1 MKRNIRIITLIL
13 TFFAISSGLS
23 VKAQRLNQKGKQP
36 STENTFLDPLSI
48 VSSDTTVIAKQ
59 KELKDLQGE
68 LSNAE
73 KNLKDLN
80 TKISKQQDKLK
91 NYCLDLIDIGVNFL
105 FIPYNDGVNTIAIPA
120 LKKATE
126 KYNNFDKEF
135 GVYLKFLQS
144 YNKDCQAIKTFISQN
159 PINKDTNLDA
169 WFVDFNTTFYSLPTV
184 ANYVKNFGDGWKDT
198 YLGKQ
203 IQQII
208 DAANTIPAKGLGST
222 VAKTLN
228 TVYNNL

>member
-1 MKRNIRIITLIL
+1 MKSNIRIIALIL
-13 TFFAISSGLS
+13 TFFAITSGWS
-23 VKAQRLNQKGKQP
+23 VKAQRLNQKSSQS
-36 STENTFLDPLSI
+36 STLNTVSDPLTI
-48 VSSDTTVIAKQ
+48 VSSDTTFIAKQ
-59 KELKDLQGE
+59 NELKKIQGQ
-68 LSNAE
+68 LSQAQN
-73 KNLKDLN
+73 NLKTLN
-80 TKISKQQDKLK
+80 KNISTKQDKLK

-120 LKKATE
+120 LEKAQL
-126 KYNNFDKEF
+126 KYNNFNNEF
-135 GVYLKFLQS
+135 KGYLDFLKS
-144 YNKDCQAIKTFISQN
+144 YNEDCQAIKTFISQN

-169 WFVDFNTTFYSLPTV
+169 WFIDFNTTFYSLPTV

>member
-1 MKRNIRIITLIL
+1 MKRNIRIIALIL
-13 TFFAISSGLS
+13 TFFAMSSGLS
-23 VKAQRLNQKGKQP
+23 VKAQRPNQKGSQS
-36 STENTFLDPLSI
+36 STQNTVSDLLTI
-48 VSSDTTVIAKQ
+48 VSNDPIVIAKQ
-59 KELKDLQGE
+59 KELKELQDQ
-68 LSNAE
+68 LSETE
-73 KNLKDLN
+73 KNLNSLN
-80 TKISKQQDKLK
+80 KNISAQQDKLK

-120 LKKATE
+120 LEKAKV
-126 KYNNFDKEF
+126 KYNNFDNEF
-135 GVYLKFLQS
+135 GVYLNFLRS
-144 YNKDCQAIKTFISQN
+144 YAKDCQDIKKFIREN
-159 PINKDTNLDA
+159 PIDKDTNLDA
-169 WFVDFNTTFYSLPTV
+169 WYMNFNINFYGLSPV
-184 ANYVKNFGDGWKDT
+184 VNYMTKLSDGWKDT